1 MKVILKR
8 DVAKVGRKN
17 EIKNV
22 ADGYA
27 RNSLIPQGLAVPATA
42 ENLAKIE
49 EWEKGKT
56 AAGAKSDSVFA
67 ALRAKLADQTIK
79 TKQKA
84 GPEGHLFAGLREK
97 DVAGILAE
105 ETGVAVKPDW
115 LLLSRPLKSI
125 GEHKITLRQGEE
137 SDFTC
142 LLVIEK
148 A

>member
-17 EIKNV
+17 EIKEV

-42 ENLAKIE
+42 ENLAMIK
-49 EWEKGKT
+49 EWEKGKAVT
-56 AAGAKSDSVFA
+56 GAKIDSAFA
-67 ALRAKLADQTIK
+67 ALREKLADKEIA

-97 DVAGILAE
+97 DIAQILAG
-105 ETGVAVKPDW
+105 ETGLDVKADW
-115 LLLSRPLKSI
+115 VILPKPLKSV
-125 GEHKITLRQGEE
+125 GEHKITLRKGE

-142 LLVIEK
+142 LLVVEK
-148 A
+148 V